1 MCAVLVS
8 GSCVAV
14 GVWGEGVCVVRMYV
28 QFTFSPSL
36 LLPPFLTP
44 PVFPPLKERLGEARD
59 QPREQAQLLIQQI
72 LKEVVSS
79 PQAFLDRLLDAT
91 LTHKNWRVKE
101 QGLVC
106 LARTLN

>member
-1 MCAVLVS
+1 MQS
-8 GSCVAV
+8 
-14 GVWGEGVCVVRMYV
+14 
-28 QFTFSPSL
+28 TFSPLL

>member
-1 MCAVLVS
+1 M
-8 GSCVAV
+8 
-14 GVWGEGVCVVRMYV
+14 CVVRMYV
-28 QFTFSPSL
+28 QSTFSPLL